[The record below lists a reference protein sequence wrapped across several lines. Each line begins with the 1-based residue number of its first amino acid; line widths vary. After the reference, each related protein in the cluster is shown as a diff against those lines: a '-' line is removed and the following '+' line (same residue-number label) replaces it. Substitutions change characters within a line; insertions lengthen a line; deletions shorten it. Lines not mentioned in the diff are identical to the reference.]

1 MPSRRVSARSTR
13 SRTVR
18 IAALA
23 LAASALTGCTQT
35 ISMQPAP
42 GANDPLCAAVMV
54 RLPAAIANESREGT
68 ATAGE
73 GFERT
78 LERVWTDAQA
88 TAAWGSGGA
97 VKLVCGVPD
106 PGPVALPCSSWGGI
120 DWLVD
125 SSDLTN
131 TRMITYGRSP
141 ATQVEFDPSRAQGA
155 AVWDALA
162 SSLNEIPAT
171 KTCDVSG

>member
-1 MPSRRVSARSTR
+1 MTSRRFATATA
-13 SRTVR
+13 TV
-18 IAALA
+18 
-23 LAASALTGCTQT
+23 LTMLVLSGCTQT

-42 GANDPLCAAVMV
+42 DSNNPLCANVMV
-54 RLPAAIANESREGT
+54 RLPDAIRNQSSERPTAAGANFQAE
-68 ATAGE
+68 
-73 GFERT
+73 
-78 LERVWTDAQA
+78 LKRVWTDAQA
-88 TAAWGSGGA
+88 TAAWGANGA
-97 VKLVCGVPD
+97 VTLVCGAPE

-125 SSDLTN
+125 ASDPTI

-162 SSLNEIPAT
+162 IPLQEIPAE
-171 KTCDVSG
+171 KTCETASE